1 MGESTWWEYTAVSQ
15 VIKVSMDVGMSMV
28 SKSSLRRV
36 GWGTASSTSSPACR
50 RGNIPESRSLEEA
63 VLWGPECCIKSSADE
78 AVLTSYFSNVG
89 ICVLQNREKNA
100 IQVESMWGLKVGMI
114 LILSSFRSVHTF
126 SFNHAV
132 L

>member
-1 MGESTWWEYTAVSQ
+1 MMGITQPCPKSPKYPWTWAWAWSPRAASEE
-15 VIKVSMDVGMSMV
+15 
-28 SKSSLRRV
+28 
-36 GWGTASSTSSPACR
+36 WGAASGTSSPTCR
-50 RGNIPESRSLEEA
+50 RGNIPESRSVEEA
-63 VLWGPECCIKSSADE
+63 MLWGPECCIKSSADE
-78 AVLTSYFSNVG
+78 AVITSYFSNVG